1 MKSPWTTHSI
11 RKVYENP
18 WIEVTHHEVTTP
30 GGSPGVYGK
39 VHFKNIAVGVVP
51 IDEAGNTW
59 LVGQYRYVLGQY
71 TWEIPEGGCPV
82 GTDPLDTAKR
92 ELKEETGLTAN
103 SWEQIQYMHLSNSV
117 TDEEGY
123 AFLARDLEFGE
134 AQPEDTEELQIRKLP
149 LQEAV
154 EMIHNGQITDALS
167 IITLLKATQILRS

>member
-1 MKSPWTTHSI
+1 MKSPWTTHSV
-11 RKVYENP
+11 RKAYENP

-39 VHFKNIAVGVVP
+39 VHFKNLAVGVVP
-51 IDEAGNTW
+51 VDKDGNTW

-82 GTDPLDTAKR
+82 GTDPLETAKR
-92 ELKEETGLTAN
+92 ELKEETGLTARH
-103 SWEQIQYMHLSNSV
+103 WEEIQYLHLSNSV

-123 AFLARDLEFGE
+123 VYLARDLELGE
-134 AQPEDTEELQIRKLP
+134 AQPEDTEELQVRKLP

-167 IITLLKATQILRS
+167 IITLLKAMQILRI

>member
-1 MKSPWTTHSI
+1 MNSPWTTHSI
-11 RKVYENP
+11 RKAYENP

-30 GGSPGVYGK
+30 GGSPGIYGK

-51 IDEAGNTW
+51 IDAEGNTW
-59 LVGQYRYVLGQY
+59 LVGQYRYVLDQY
-71 TWEIPEGGCPV
+71 SWEIPEGGCPV

-92 ELKEETGLTAN
+92 ELKEETGLMAH

-123 AFLARDLEFGE
+123 AYIARDLEFGE
-134 AQPEDTEELQIRKLP
+134 AQPEDTEELKIRKLP
-149 LQEAV
+149 LKEAV

-167 IITLLKATQILRS
+167 IIALLKAAQVLRK

>member
-1 MKSPWTTHSI
+1 MRSPWTTHS
-11 RKVYENP
+11 VHTAYENP
-18 WIEVTHHEVTTP
+18 WIKVTHHEVTTP

-39 VHFKNIAVGVVP
+39 VHFKNIAVGIVP
-51 IDEAGNTW
+51 IDEEGNTW
-59 LVGQYRYVLGQY
+59 LVGQYRYVLDQY

-82 GTDPLDTAKR
+82 GTDPLVTAKR
-92 ELKEETGLTAN
+92 ELKEETGLTAQ
-103 SWEQIQYMHLSNSV
+103 SWEQIQYLHLSNSV

-134 AQPEDTEELQIRKLP
+134 AQPEDTEELQVRKLP

-167 IITLLKATQILRS
+167 IIALLKATQILRS